1 VAFWYINTDE
11 PSVIDYNEEYKS
23 VDLYMDHLYRSSDHD
38 PLVISLNLSDSV
50 TETYLPLILK

>member
-1 VAFWYINTDE
+1 
-11 PSVIDYNEEYKS
+11 VIDYNEEYKS